1 MIPKSSWFIPAAR
14 GSHGQRTGHVDLSL
28 FVDELAPPRRPNRE
42 GHILGGSP
50 GGSGGSRGSRVVSNK
65 GSPLGEPNKMV
76 VLGVSYW
83 DEMDDSGMNVL
94 IGRCSCNIYNKPG
107 RAEKSFY

>member
-28 FVDELAPPRRPNRE
+28 FVDELAPLRRPSRE

-50 GGSGGSRGSRVVSNK
+50 GGSGGSRVVSNK